1 MVNPGI
7 YLKKKLAKLE
17 NSLEPF
23 HHTHNPIAYPIA
35 APKIEKMLHKAAKYN
50 AFCLL
55 LIQSGIN
62 NTSGG
67 IGKNDAS
74 AKEIP
79 HRALGPVGFS
89 ASDKTQSYSFLIK
102 FIPLIIIEYSN

>member
-1 MVNPGI
+1 MVKPGI

-17 NSLEPF
+17 NSLAPF

-35 APKIEKMLHKAAKYN
+35 APRIEKMLHNAAKYN

-55 LIQSGIN
+55 LIQRGIN